1 MALGL
6 YLAAAVVGGLLATAV
21 RLPPLVGYLA
31 AGFALGAL
39 DAPAPDGLEQ
49 IAELGVVLLLFA
61 IGLKFD
67 VRTLLRREIW
77 LTTSVHLVLSTA
89 VGMGFLGLLAV
100 VGPALV
106 ADEPLG
112 ALALVGFALS
122 FSSTVL
128 VVKVLEDRSDTTSL
142 YGRIAVGLLVL
153 QDVVAV
159 AFMALAGGEVPSPW
173 ALALVLLVPAA
184 WPLHRIWDRI
194 GHGELQALFGVT
206 VAVALGWGLFEA
218 LGVHG
223 ELGALV
229 MGVLLAKHPSASE
242 LSRSLMTF
250 KDLMLVAFFVQI
262 GLHGRPG
269 VEELLMAVALLA
281 VLPLQIAFY
290 AVLLWAMRLRRRTAF
305 LAALVLGNFS
315 EFGIIVAAVGASVG
329 LLGERWV
336 VVISL
341 AVAMSF
347 AVSALINR
355 RGVELATRMVRLL
368 PHHST
373 YELHPD
379 DRLVDVGQADALV
392 LGLGRIGAAT
402 YVRLRDE
409 YGLAVALLAVL
420 PFQVAFYAVLLWAMR
435 LRRRTAFLAG
445 LVLANF
451 SEFGIIVVAVGAT
464 AGLLDERWVVVV
476 SLAVAISFAVSA
488 LLNRRGVELATRMV
502 RLLPHH
508 STLELH
514 PDDRLVDVGQA
525 DALVLGL
532 GRIGAAT
539 YSRLRDEYGLS
550 VVGVEHDQA
559 RVTELQEQGFE
570 VLRADATDVEFW
582 ARVERAGRIRVVVLA
597 MPFHNANL
605 ISLARLHAAGFTGKV
620 AAVARYDDDVAE
632 LARHGADAVFHLYGS
647 AGTALADH
655 AAEVLRHREA
665 VVHPTEPDAAPG
677 LAPG

>member
-1 MALGL
+1 MELGL
-6 YLAAAVVGGLLATAV
+6 YLVAAVVGGLLATAV
-21 RLPPLVGYLA
+21 RLPPLVGYLL

-39 DAPAPDGLEQ
+39 GAPAPDGLDH

-67 VRTLLRREIW
+67 ARTLLRREIW
-77 LTTSVHLVLSTA
+77 LTTTVHIVLSTA
-89 VGMGFLGLLAV
+89 VGLGFLGLLAV

-106 ADEPLG
+106 ADEPVG
-112 ALALVGFALS
+112 GLALVGFALS

-142 YGRIAVGLLVL
+142 YGRIAVGLLVM
-153 QDVVAV
+153 QDVAAV
-159 AFMALAGGEVPSPW
+159 VFMALAGGEVPSPW
-173 ALALVLLVPAA
+173 AIGLVLLLPLA

-206 VAVALGWGLFEA
+206 VAVALGWGVFEA
-218 LGVHG
+218 VGVHG

-250 KDLMLVAFFVQI
+250 KDLMLVAFFLQI

-269 VEELLMAVALLA
+269 LEELLLAAALLA
-281 VLPLQIAFY
+281 VLPFQVAFY
-290 AVLLWAMRLRRRTAF
+290 AILLWAMRLRRRTAF
-305 LAALVLGNFS
+305 LAGLVLANFS

-329 LLGERWV
+329 ILDERWV
-336 VVISL
+336 VVVSL

-373 YELHPD
+373 YQLHPD
-379 DRLVDVGQADALV
+379 DRLVDIGKADALV

-409 YGLAVALLAVL
+409 YGL
-420 PFQVAFYAVLLWAMR
+420 
-435 LRRRTAFLAG
+435 
-445 LVLANF
+445 
-451 SEFGIIVVAVGAT
+451 
-464 AGLLDERWVVVV
+464 
-476 SLAVAISFAVSA
+476 
-488 LLNRRGVELATRMV
+488 
-502 RLLPHH
+502 
-508 STLELH
+508 
-514 PDDRLVDVGQA
+514 
-525 DALVLGL
+525 
-532 GRIGAAT
+532 
-539 YSRLRDEYGLS
+539 S

-559 RVTELQEQGFE
+559 RMTELEAQGFD
-570 VLRADATDVEFW
+570 VVRADATDIEFW
-582 ARVERAGRIRVVVLA
+582 ARVERAGQVQVVVLA

-605 ISLARLHAAGFTGKV
+605 IALARLQAAGFTGKV

-632 LARHGADAVFHLYGS
+632 LRRHGADAVFHLYGS
-647 AGTALADH
+647 AGIALAEH
-655 AAEVLRHREA
+655 AAEVLLHRAGAGHAADPEA
-665 VVHPTEPDAAPG
+665 TPG
-677 LAPG
+677 LPQA